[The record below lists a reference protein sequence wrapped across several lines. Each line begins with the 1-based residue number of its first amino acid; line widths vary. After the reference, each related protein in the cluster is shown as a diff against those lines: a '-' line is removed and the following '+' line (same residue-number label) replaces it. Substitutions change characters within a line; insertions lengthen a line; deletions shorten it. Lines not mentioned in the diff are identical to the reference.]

1 MFPVFF
7 DTWNKK
13 FFKVLR
19 RDHIA
24 FGIVA
29 NRAGKFAVVGA
40 VISVGVL
47 ALNLQ
52 FPAERSLFRG
62 NDTFIFFIF
71 SKSSPY
77 CIFINSA
84 IAAFPYSTF
93 RRFFAPPGKESF
105 KVITKNIYGV
115 FLFLLAISFGVKTL
129 VDCLDTF
136 LCCFNGAMLSI
147 SSLAPFPCR

>member
-1 MFPVFF
+1 MRPVFF
-7 DTWNKK
+7 NTRNKE
-13 FFKVLR
+13 FFEVLR

-29 NRAGKFAVVGA
+29 NHAGKFAVVGA

-52 FPAERSLFRG
+52 FSAERSLFRG

-77 CIFINSA
+77 CIFINFA
-84 IAAFPYSTF
+84 IAAFPYSAF

-129 VDCLDTF
+129 VDCLDTI
-136 LCCFNGAMLSI
+136 LCIFNRFMVGI
-147 SSLAPFPCR
+147 VF